1 MTSSLSDGK
10 LVLSV
15 KDTGVGMP
23 EEQITRILSTEGK
36 EGGDIESES
45 FGLWGTIE
53 RVRYYTGEKDVVQIK
68 SEIGEYTE
76 ITFIINKV

>member
-1 MTSSLSDGK
+1 MSDGK

-15 KDTGVGMP
+15 RDTGVGMP
-23 EEQITRILSTEGK
+23 EEQIEKILLTEGK
-36 EGGDIESES
+36 EGGENESES

-76 ITFIINKV
+76 ITFIINKI